1 MSEATVKLSK
11 ANKILGEDGLRV
23 ELFKHLS
30 YFVSDLQKMH
40 SLVWQKE
47 IISEDW
53 RKAILLP
60 ITKKGDRKYS
70 DNYEESAY

>member
-30 YFVSDLQKMH
+30 YFVSDLQKNAFPGMAEGNNIRRLEK
-40 SLVWQKE
+40 SN
-47 IISEDW
+47 S
-53 RKAILLP
+53 A
-60 ITKKGDRKYS
+60 S
-70 DNYEESAY
+70 NYQER